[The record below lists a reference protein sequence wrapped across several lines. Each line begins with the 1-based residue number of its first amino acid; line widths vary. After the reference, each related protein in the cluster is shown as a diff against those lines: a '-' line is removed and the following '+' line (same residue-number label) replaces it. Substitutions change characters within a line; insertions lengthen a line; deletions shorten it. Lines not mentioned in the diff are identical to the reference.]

1 MRSYMRTGLLLNGFS
16 VCKRRR
22 NGGAGLGD
30 KVALSGHGLRDN
42 TAVVLVAPDNQ
53 IYAIIEHAF
62 WNGLLGSMCHAI
74 CA

>member
-1 MRSYMRTGLLLNGFS
+1 M
-16 VCKRRR
+16 
-22 NGGAGLGD
+22 GD

-53 IYAIIEHAF
+53 IYAVIEHAF